1 MRVLVVEDEE
11 KLALSLQTALESEQ
25 HRVRVSYTGED
36 GFYLA
41 ESQPFDLLIL
51 DVMLPGRNGI
61 EILATLRNR
70 GNKIPVLILSGR
82 DSIQDRVQGL
92 DSGADDYLVKPFAL
106 AELLAR
112 VRTFSRRGQE
122 VVNHHLTFED
132 LEMNTAE
139 RSVTRSGRPLDL
151 TTREYELLKYLLVNK
166 CRVVAREMLA
176 RDVWKETNRHIP
188 IDNVIDAQI
197 VRLRKKLDGPFET
210 KLLQTVRGVGFV
222 LRRDTSCCC
231 SGARATC
238 APG

>member
-11 KLALSLQTALESEQ
+11 KLALALQAGLEAERYS
-25 HRVRVSYTGED
+25 VRVSYTGED

-41 ESQPFDLLIL
+41 EAESFDLLIL

-61 EILATLRNR
+61 EILATLRKQ
-70 GNKIPVLILSGR
+70 GNKTPVLILSGR
-82 DSIQDRVQGL
+82 DSIQDRVLGL

-112 VRTFSRRGQE
+112 VRTLSRRGQE
-122 VVNHHLTFED
+122 VANNHHLTLED

-139 RSVTRSGRPLDL
+139 RSVIRSGRPLDL
-151 TTREYELLKYLLVNK
+151 TTREFDLLKYLLINK

-176 RDVWKETNRHIP
+176 RDVWKETGRHVP

-197 VRLRKKLDGPFET
+197 VRLRRKLDGPFEP
-210 KLLQTVRGVGFV
+210 KLLETVRGVGFV
-222 LRRDTSCCC
+222 LRRDN
-231 SGARATC
+231 
-238 APG
+238 